1 VQEENI
7 EKHTTLDDIR
17 IDTNTMGELDN
28 LNVDACEY
36 VVKNVKTKIEP
47 LVKQEG
53 EFFYCDQCDYQTGR
67 KGDVRKHQQY
77 KHEGVRYACGQ
88 CEYQTKDRSSLRKHQ
103 KAVHEG
109 VTNIIIILY
118 NI

>member
-1 VQEENI
+1 MQEENI

-47 LVKQEG
+47 LVKQ
-53 EFFYCDQCDYQTGR
+53 
-67 KGDVRKHQQY
+67 
-77 KHEGVRYACGQ
+77 
-88 CEYQTKDRSSLRKHQ
+88 
-103 KAVHEG
+103 
-109 VTNIIIILY
+109 
-118 NI
+118 